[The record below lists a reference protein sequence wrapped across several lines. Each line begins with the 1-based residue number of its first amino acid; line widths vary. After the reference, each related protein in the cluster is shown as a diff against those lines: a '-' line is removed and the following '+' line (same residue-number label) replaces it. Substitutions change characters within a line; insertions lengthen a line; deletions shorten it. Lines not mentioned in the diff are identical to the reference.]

1 MQVTHLIIVQFL
13 SSQSYLLK
21 IIKRYVHDSLH
32 DFFQVNNLIYYLVPR
47 AFP

>member
-1 MQVTHLIIVQFL
+1 MQATHLIIVQFL
-13 SSQSYLLK
+13 FLQPYLLK
-21 IIKRYVHDSLH
+21 IIERYVRDFLD